1 MILVTGGAGFIGSNL
16 VRHIL
21 STDPKEHV
29 VVLDALT
36 YAGNLANLKDV
47 DETRFSFE
55 RGDIGD
61 FELVTSLLKKYR
73 PDAILHLAAESH
85 VDRSIESAGAFVAT
99 NVNGTHKLLEAARD
113 YRRSLSEQENE
124 EKQQA
129 FRFVHVSTDEVYGTL
144 GPDDKP
150 FCETTP
156 YRPNSPYAASKA
168 ASDML
173 ARAWHK
179 TYGLPVIITNCS
191 NNYGPYQFPEK
202 LIPLVIMKALRGEP
216 LPIYG
221 DGKQVRDWLYVT
233 DHCCGILDAL
243 AKGRIGETYI
253 IGGGSELTN
262 IDLVRKLCGLLDDM
276 MPKSGSGSYADQIT
290 HVKDRAGHDRR
301 YSVNCDKAGA
311 ELGYAAKE
319 TLHSGLKKT
328 VKWYLDNSKWV
339 DSIESGA
346 YSEWLDRKYGEIR
359 K

>member
-21 STDPKEHV
+21 STDPREQV
-29 VVLDALT
+29 VVLDMLT
-36 YAGNLANLKDV
+36 YAGNLANLADV
-47 DETRFSFE
+47 DESRLSFE

-61 FELVTSLLKKYR
+61 SELVSALLKKYR
-73 PDAILHLAAESH
+73 PNAILHLAAESH
-85 VDRSIESAGAFVAT
+85 VDRSIESAGAFIAT
-99 NVNGTHKLLEAARD
+99 NINGTYTLLEAARD
-113 YRRSLSEQENE
+113 YQQSLARNE
-124 EKQQA
+124 SDEKQQA

-144 GPDDKP
+144 GPDDES

-179 TYGLPVIITNCS
+179 TYELPVIITNCS

-233 DHCCGILDAL
+233 DHCRGILDAL

-253 IGGGSELTN
+253 IGGGSELSN
-262 IDLVRKLCGLLDDM
+262 IDLVRKLCVLLDNM
-276 MPKSGSGSYADQIT
+276 RPKSAGGSYAEQIT

-301 YSVNCDKAGA
+301 YSVNCEKAEA
-311 ELGYAAKE
+311 ELGYSASE
-319 TLHSGLKKT
+319 TLLSGLEKT
-328 VKWYLDNSKWV
+328 VRWYLDNEEWV
-339 DSIESGA
+339 KSIESGA
-346 YSEWLDRKYGEIR
+346 YREWLGRQYGDIST
-359 K
+359 